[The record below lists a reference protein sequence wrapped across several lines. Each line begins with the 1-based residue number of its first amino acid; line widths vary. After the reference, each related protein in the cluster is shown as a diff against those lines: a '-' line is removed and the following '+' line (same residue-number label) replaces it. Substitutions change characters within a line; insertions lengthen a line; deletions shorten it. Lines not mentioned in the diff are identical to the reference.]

1 MLLPKILIIDD
12 EKAFIDPLFKVLK
25 DNHFTVKGCLACEE
39 ALRLLNHEFFD
50 VVICDVRLPFYGIP
64 DGGLEMAKEIA
75 DRSPASFSIIVSQYV
90 TDKLVNAFM
99 ESVKH
104 KKYCFLTKD
113 KRFTEKLLNQIN
125 KILVKKT
132 IFVCM
137 PFHEAFEN
145 IYELVIK
152 EVAKELTLRCERAD
166 EIQHN
171 GGILEKVFESIKSA
185 HIIVAEMTSRNP
197 NVFYE
202 VGYAHALRKEVIL
215 ITQHIDS
222 IPVDLRGFNHIEYN
236 PIRLRDLQK
245 ALKKRIEAF
254 FQ

>member
-39 ALRLLNHEFFD
+39 ALRLLNQEFFD
-50 VVICDVRLPFYGIP
+50 VVICDVRLPFYGIS

-75 DRSPASFSIIVSQYV
+75 DRSPATFSIIVSQYV

-125 KILVKKT
+125 KILVK
-132 IFVCM
+132 
-137 PFHEAFEN
+137 PHW
-145 IYELVIK
+145 L
-152 EVAKELTLRCERAD
+152 
-166 EIQHN
+166 
-171 GGILEKVFESIKSA
+171 
-185 HIIVAEMTSRNP
+185 
-197 NVFYE
+197 
-202 VGYAHALRKEVIL
+202 
-215 ITQHIDS
+215 
-222 IPVDLRGFNHIEYN
+222 
-236 PIRLRDLQK
+236 
-245 ALKKRIEAF
+245 
-254 FQ
+254 